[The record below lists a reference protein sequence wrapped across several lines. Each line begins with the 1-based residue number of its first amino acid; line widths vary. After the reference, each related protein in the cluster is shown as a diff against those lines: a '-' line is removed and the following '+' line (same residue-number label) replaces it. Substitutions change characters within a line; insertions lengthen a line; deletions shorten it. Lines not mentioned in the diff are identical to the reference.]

1 MYSDFFVIKRFFS
14 LNNKI
19 EKLEADL
26 QSAKEKQVK
35 AELAAERYT
44 KENKVSEND
53 KHSEREQRI
62 RLEVTLQERI
72 KECNSLQSVS
82 RNHNLV
88 NGNNIFFINI
98 NFLNFL
104 LEL

>member
-1 MYSDFFVIKRFFS
+1 MTFSINFFFS

-19 EKLEADL
+19 EILEADSK
-26 QSAKEKQVK
+26 SAKEKQSK
-35 AELAAERYT
+35 AELIAEKCT

-72 KECNSLQSVS
+72 KECNSLQTV
-82 RNHNLV
+82 
-88 NGNNIFFINI
+88 NIFLF
-98 NFLNFL
+98 F
-104 LEL
+104 